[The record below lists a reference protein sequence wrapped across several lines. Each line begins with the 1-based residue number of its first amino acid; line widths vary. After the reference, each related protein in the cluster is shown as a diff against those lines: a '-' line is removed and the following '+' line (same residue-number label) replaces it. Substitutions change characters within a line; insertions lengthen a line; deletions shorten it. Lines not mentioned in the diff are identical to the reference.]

1 MILEDAA
8 TDTPDPNFETSRGGV
23 RSSRRS
29 ETLAKIDLFRSL
41 TPRTIAELD
50 TQCTWR
56 KYSRNE
62 WVVEYHELSTDV
74 FFVLSGVV
82 RLKIPAASGREVL
95 FKDLDAGG
103 FVGEIAA
110 IDGKPSVTGILAYTD
125 VVIARMPRGVFR
137 AVLDHHPDVRD
148 QVLLRVTK
156 IIHAL
161 MDRVRDFSMLDV
173 RHRIYAD
180 LLRLSQ
186 PRNGSDNRAVISPP
200 PTQAAIAARVS
211 TRREAVAREM
221 KALERSGLIERTRGA
236 VLLNDTIELRRMI
249 KRACTGDDTDFDT
262 DFDVEFI

>member
-1 MILEDAA
+1 M
-8 TDTPDPNFETSRGGV
+8 
-23 RSSRRS
+23 
-29 ETLAKIDLFRSL
+29 AKIDLFRSL
-41 TPRTIAELD
+41 GPQAIAILD

-62 WVVEYHELSTDV
+62 WVVEYHEATTDV

-103 FVGEIAA
+103 FIGEIAA
-110 IDGKPSVTGILAYTD
+110 IDGEPSATGILAYTD

-137 AVLDHHPDVRD
+137 TVLDHHPDVRD
-148 QVLLRVTK
+148 QVLLRAAK

-161 MDRVRDFSMLDV
+161 TDRVRDFSMLDV
-173 RHRIYAD
+173 RHRIYAE
-180 LLRLSQ
+180 LLRLAQ
-186 PRNGSDNRAVISPP
+186 PKAGAENRASISPP

-221 KALERSGLIERTRGA
+221 KALERAGLIERTRGA
-236 VLLNDTIELRRMI
+236 LLLNDTVQLRRMI
-249 KRACTGDDTDFDT
+249 KRACTGDDTDFD
-262 DFDVEFI
+262 VEFV

>member
-1 MILEDAA
+1 MSLEDIPAN
-8 TDTPDPNFETSRGGV
+8 TPVPNFESARRGPPP
-23 RSSRRS
+23 SRRS

-41 TPRTIAELD
+41 DAQAISTLD

-56 KYSRNE
+56 KYSRND
-62 WVVEYHELSTDV
+62 WVVEYHEASTDV
-74 FFVLSGVV
+74 FFVLSGIV

-95 FKDLDAGG
+95 FKDLNAGE

-110 IDGKPSVTGILAYTD
+110 IDGKPSATGILAYTD
-125 VVIARMPRGVFR
+125 AVIARMPRGVFR
-137 AVLDHHPDVRD
+137 TVLDRHPDVRD

-161 MDRVRDFSMLDV
+161 TDRVRDFSMLDV
-173 RHRIYAD
+173 RHRIYSD

-186 PRNGSDNRAVISPP
+186 PKAGAENRAVISPP

-221 KALERSGLIERTRGA
+221 KALERAGLIERTRGA
-236 VLLNDTIELRRMI
+236 LLLTDTIQLRRMVG
-249 KRACTGDDTDFDT
+249 RACTGNDT
-262 DFDVEFI
+262 DFDVEFV